1 MDWSVGEESGRYTV
15 VLNDSDGALR
25 LSSVQHDGME
35 TDSPEISITR
45 DDHHG
50 RLRVEIAGTLRLA
63 HVAKVGDSWWI
74 HLDGRIHV
82 VRAREPGN
90 AGTEPSEGSLSA
102 PMPGTVL
109 EVHIKEGQR
118 VRKGQTL
125 VVLEAM
131 KMEHRIQAPKAGEVT
146 ELHFSVGDR
155 VDMGE
160 ILVQI
165 SD

>member
-1 MDWSVGEESGRYTV
+1 MDWSVGEDSRRYTAT
-15 VLNDSDGALR
+15 LTDSDGALR

-35 TDSPEISITR
+35 LDFPEISITR
-45 DDHHG
+45 DDNHG
-50 RLRVEIAGTLRLA
+50 RLRVEISGTPRLA
-63 HVAKVGDSWWI
+63 HVAKVGDVWWI
-74 HLDGRIHV
+74 HLDGRIHT
-82 VRAREPGN
+82 VRAHEPGS
-90 AGTEPSEGSLSA
+90 AGTEPAEGSLTA
-102 PMPGTVL
+102 PMPGTIL
-109 EVHIKEGQR
+109 EVHVKEGQR

-146 ELHFSVGDR
+146 NLHFSEGDR

-165 SD
+165 GD

>member
-45 DDHHG
+45 GDHHG

>member
-15 VLNDSDGALR
+15 VLNDSGGALR

-35 TDSPEISITR
+35 TNSPEISITR

>member
-35 TDSPEISITR
+35 TNSPEISITR

-50 RLRVEIAGTLRLA
+50 RLRVEIAGTPRLA